1 MKRMYAVDANRV
13 FLLSVLTSQ
22 LFVFLISGIGVRDTM
37 LLQFLLE
44 VFMTLPGICY
54 LAMQGQSV
62 KKSLGINR
70 LSGIEWLLL
79 IPLALC
85 VDKIAEF
92 INVVSQLFTPN
103 LVGNH
108 MMELILKY
116 PFVLAFF
123 VIAVTPAVCEELIYR
138 GVLYR
143 GYRKTG
149 VWVAVIL
156 TAFLFGIMHMNL
168 NQFSYA
174 FVLGLLFALIN
185 ELTGS
190 VVPSVCLHLYVNGRS
205 VVLLYAA
212 VNYLK
217 GLREQYIVAEA
228 AGDKGLM
235 ERLLD
240 SAHGVPIESEQW
252 LEEYM
257 NMGSGTLTE
266 NIRMLLPTFLVALIG
281 AFLILLFLYRKR
293 KDRAEELTAG
303 KMYEAEGEAG
313 SKRNKVVSPTL
324 LIGMMICIVFM
335 FLK

>member
-1 MKRMYAVDANRV
+1 M
-13 FLLSVLTSQ
+13 
-22 LFVFLISGIGVRDTM
+22 RDNM

-44 VFMTLPGICY
+44 VFMALPGGCY
-54 LAMQGQSV
+54 LAMQGQPF

-70 LSGIEWLLL
+70 LSGTEWLLL
-79 IPLALC
+79 VPLAFC

-108 MMELILKY
+108 MMELILEY
-116 PFVLAFF
+116 PFVIAFF
-123 VIAVTPAVCEELIYR
+123 VIAVTPAICEELIYR
-138 GVLYR
+138 GVLYQ

-149 VWVAVIL
+149 VRVAVIL

-185 ELTGS
+185 EITGS

-228 AGDKGLM
+228 VGNEGLM
-235 ERLLD
+235 ERLLN
-240 SAHGVPIESEQW
+240 SAHGVPIDREQW

-257 NMGSGTLTE
+257 NMGSGTIAE
-266 NIRMLLPTFLVALIG
+266 NILMLLPTFLIAAIG
-281 AFLILLFLYRKR
+281 AFFILFFLHRKK
-293 KDRAEELTAG
+293 KDRFGETTADKINEFEKKAENG
-303 KMYEAEGEAG
+303 R
-313 SKRNKVVSPTL
+313 SPVVSPTL